1 MMPEFIAFDIEP
13 TPEIAAIPRIRHVI
27 KIRKLEM
34 PPLRSRNA
42 SLNGRF
48 KVLKNTIGAL
58 Y

>member
-1 MMPEFIAFDIEP
+1 MPEFIAFDIEP